1 MKRILTSAVFAAL
14 AFVCAAQNYNVREEI
29 RSNPSRTWGMECPYL
44 FDAPALTAAPKG
56 YKPFYISHYGRHG
69 SRYAWS
75 TSFYTEPLKVFTD
88 AHNEAQLT
96 ELGERIYA
104 DMVEFVKLPLI
115 NCGDLVPLGW
125 EQHQKIAKQMYASFP
140 EVFSGSGR
148 KVDAVVSTSSRAI
161 VSMSSFCLALKECN
175 PRLDFYQSSTHS
187 GMMVA
192 APSNAPKELR
202 EYYKGFDRDYELE
215 FETRAEFGNRIG
227 NYRDISSRLFK
238 NPDFPDRYEGGQHE
252 FYCQFFGLFAGYHNY
267 EERPLFDIFTSDEMC
282 RLWEINNYSSFL
294 YDIQNRWKVIPLL
307 KDVLSKA
314 DAAVRGEGNAAD
326 LRFGH
331 DYVIEAFNALINV
344 NGSGF
349 IPGSEDDV
357 KYWIQSYTI
366 PKAANDQFVFYRPK
380 RSGDI
385 LFKLLVNG
393 AEARFPQ
400 LKAVSGPY
408 YRWNDFKAWAEGML
422 AEHPMLSRG
431 VEPSP
436 ASSSG
441 ALLRPAPLQPGDSL
455 AIICPSGPAYDS
467 LKVLKAKS
475 VIESWGYKVA
485 VDSSCF
491 AEWNGCA
498 GTPEQRRA
506 SIESHLQNPEIK
518 GLICYRGGHGSI
530 SAMKDIPLE
539 MISRNPKW
547 LVGYSDIS
555 TMLSCWNSAGVV
567 GIHGNVGSHFAECD
581 SLEEATLLVRK
592 MLVGE
597 LPVYDIK
604 TAAEGRPANRPGHAE
619 GCLVG
624 GNFET
629 LQPSMGTDMDALSLD
644 RDLVLFIEDVN
655 ENITHMERRLLYM
668 KLHGMLRNVKA
679 VICGYFTGY
688 EPDSF
693 KSMEDMLDYH
703 LAPMGIP
710 VVYGFPAG
718 HSKPNMPLLMGSQ
731 VSIDVT
737 PDSVHMEFR

>member
-1 MKRILTSAVFAAL
+1 MRKIIVAVFSAL
-14 AFVCAAQNYNVREEI
+14 FAFSASAQNFSVREEVLA
-29 RSNPSRTWGMECPYL
+29 NLDKTAGMESPYI
-44 FDAPALTAAPKG
+44 FDVPALTAAPKG

-75 TSFYTEPLKVFTD
+75 PAFYTEPLKLFTD
-88 AHNEAQLT
+88 AHNEGQLT

-104 DMVEFVKLPLI
+104 DMVDFVKVPII
-115 NCGDLVPLGW
+115 NYGDLVPLGW
-125 EQHQKIAKQMYASFP
+125 YQHEKIAQTMYASFP
-140 EVFSGSGR
+140 EVFSGKGK
-148 KVDAVVSTSSRAI
+148 KVEAVVSTSSRAI
-161 VSMSSFCLALKECN
+161 VSMSSFCLALKGCN
-175 PRLDFYQSSTHS
+175 PELEFYQSSTHT

-192 APSNAPKELR
+192 APSSAPAEIR
-202 EYYKGFDRDYELE
+202 ENYKGFDKDYESL
-215 FETRAEFGNRIG
+215 FETRSEFGNRIG
-227 NYRDISSRLFK
+227 NYREISERLFK
-238 NPDFPDRYEGGQHE
+238 DPDFPDRYEGGQHE
-252 FYCQFFGLFAGYHNY
+252 FYYHFFGLRSGYHNY
-267 EERPLFDIFTSDEMC
+267 EERPLFDIFTPDEMF
-282 RLWEINNYSSFL
+282 RLWEINNYSSYL
-294 YDIQNRWKVIPLL
+294 YDIQNRWKNIPLL
-307 KDVLSKA
+307 KDVLAKA
-314 DAAVRGEGNAAD
+314 DAAIRGEGNAAD

-331 DYVIEAFNALINV
+331 DYVIEAFNVLINID
-344 NGSGF
+344 GSGI
-349 IPGSEDDV
+349 IPEKEDDV
-357 KYWIQSYTI
+357 KYWKQSFTI
-366 PKAANDQFVFYRPK
+366 PKAANDQFVFYRSK
-380 RSGDI
+380 KGGDI

-393 AEARFPQ
+393 VESRLPQ
-400 LKAVSGPY
+400 LEAVSGPY
-408 YRWNDFKAWAEGML
+408 YRWDDFKVWAEGML
-422 AEHPMLSRG
+422 AEHPLIPKETDAVAEAEG
-431 VEPSP
+431 
-436 ASSSG
+436 
-441 ALLRPAPLQPGDSL
+441 LIHPAPLQPGDSL
-455 AIICPSGPAYDS
+455 ALICPSGPAYDS

-485 VDSSCF
+485 VDPSCF

-506 SIESHLQNPEIK
+506 SIENHLQNPEIK

-530 SAMKDIPLE
+530 SAMKDIPLG

-592 MLVGE
+592 MLAGD

-604 TAAEGRPANRPGHAE
+604 TAVEGRPANRPGHAE

-655 ENITHMERRLLYM
+655 ENIVHMERRLLYM

-679 VICGYFTGY
+679 VICGYFTEY